1 MKTILLRGLAAILIA
16 LAATALA
23 CSSEEAAIGTPEP
36 AAAEAQSAQAVPA
49 PAASAA
55 AMLGSIKISDS
66 HPVAEDIV
74 SVVHRKKPDG
84 DLALGYTWRLNGD
97 LVGSAQELTV
107 PNRAKSGDVLSV
119 IVVAQA
125 GRKVSEPVEATVEID
140 NSPPLWVSLGV
151 SPSER
156 VIGGVTL
163 TAYPEAADRDG
174 DELSY
179 QFEWQIN
186 RRPVYGEN
194 QVTFTPDRVKRG
206 DQIRVVVN
214 MNDGDSSW
222 EPKASEEIAV
232 ANMAPQIVSAPPS
245 SWPGDRFEYQVRV
258 QDPDGDSRIRYKLET
273 GPRGMTIDAF
283 GGKLVWDIPAS
294 DREQQVIEIAVTD
307 GNGGEARQRFEIG
320 SAGSP
325 ASPKR

>member
-1 MKTILLRGLAAILIA
+1 MKTILSRGLAAILTA
-16 LAATALA
+16 FVATGLA
-23 CSSEEAAIGTPEP
+23 CSSEEASVGTPSPP
-36 AAAEAQSAQAVPA
+36 AAEPQAAQAVPA
-49 PAASAA
+49 PVAA
-55 AMLGSIKISDS
+55 AMLAPIKISDYG
-66 HPVAEDIV
+66 PVAEDIV
-74 SVVHRKKPDG
+74 SVVHRKRPDE

-97 LVGSAQELTV
+97 LVGSAPELTV
-107 PNRAKSGDVLSV
+107 PSVAKSGDVLSV

-179 QFEWQIN
+179 QYQWQIN
-186 RRPVYGEN
+186 RRPVRGEDK
-194 QVTFTPDRVKRG
+194 VTFTPESVKRG
-206 DQIRVVVN
+206 DKIRVVVN

-222 EPKASEEIAV
+222 EPKASEEIVV
-232 ANMAPQIVSAPPS
+232 ANMAPQIVSAPPN

-258 QDPDGDSRIRYKLET
+258 KDPDGDSRIRYKLET
-273 GPRGMTIDAF
+273 GPRGMTIDAID
-283 GGKLVWDIPAS
+283 GKLVWDIPPS